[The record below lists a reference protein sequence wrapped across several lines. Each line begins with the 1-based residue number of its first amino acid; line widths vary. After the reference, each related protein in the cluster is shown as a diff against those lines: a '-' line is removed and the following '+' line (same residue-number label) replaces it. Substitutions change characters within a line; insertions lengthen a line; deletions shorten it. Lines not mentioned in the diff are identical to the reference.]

1 MGVLKETTENK
12 IRISGVLFAY
22 TAYIV
27 FLSITDLLA
36 ISLFY
41 GGWNQ
46 FLWGAILAA
55 AVCTV
60 ILAKKFSKYC
70 VFERIVTHR
79 ALLLYGTIFLVV
91 GILRGLAPDLSHD
104 VSQGRVYWQT
114 PGFAD
119 NIDENVFPAGFTFF
133 FPLSDRIFYYP
144 RLLLGYRMGT
154 LTNAALLILIFI
166 QMSALLHTLLG
177 KQMLQLRKEYAEK
190 AIGKPLYGIL
200 VYLISEDLLAFISVS
215 LFYSLANLGTYMID
229 LVAIPLLLW
238 LLCRVLEGRKN
249 DAGRAELLFVAL
261 LCGLIFALKFTNVIF
276 IAPLLLLYL
285 LQNRE
290 VIHPG
295 VFFAALVL
303 GILPAAPYLL
313 YAYTST
319 GNPVF
324 WTFNAVFKSPYY
336 PDTNF
341 KDTRWGPQTLIEL
354 LLWPIHIILH
364 LSLIHI

>member
-154 LTNAALLILIFI
+154 LTNAALLILL
-166 QMSALLHTLLG
+166 S
-177 KQMLQLRKEYAEK
+177 
-190 AIGKPLYGIL
+190 
-200 VYLISEDLLAFISVS
+200 
-215 LFYSLANLGTYMID
+215 GTD
-229 LVAIPLLLW
+229 IPL
-238 LLCRVLEGRKN
+238 RIVLSQARKN
-249 DAGRAELLFVAL
+249 RIV
-261 LCGLIFALKFTNVIF
+261 
-276 IAPLLLLYL
+276 
-285 LQNRE
+285 
-290 VIHPG
+290 
-295 VFFAALVL
+295 
-303 GILPAAPYLL
+303 
-313 YAYTST
+313 
-319 GNPVF
+319 
-324 WTFNAVFKSPYY
+324 
-336 PDTNF
+336 
-341 KDTRWGPQTLIEL
+341 
-354 LLWPIHIILH
+354 
-364 LSLIHI
+364 